1 MAIEYPDI
9 LGEVTPARQ
18 RYEAGA
24 VQYVGSLNR
33 EAVAPGEAVELV
45 LFLQSV
51 VNTPIDVTLKLS
63 VPVRTGGLRSRPSQL
78 QIGETETTVPLE
90 PAEAGELRI
99 PIKTSVETPP
109 AIYEVKLEIMGTPKA
124 SANRIRAQ
132 QSKGRL
138 GETILRDTV
147 GLNLASTIGVGFT
160 AKPRT
165 KLSFK
170 FKVTGEEETAQEE
183 VDLAPVFTSLW
194 TMEDWELQHRAGREL
209 NERRVHIVPYLT
221 SEAIY
226 VPLLDESRRR
236 FAEAGIVL
244 HVGEAISLAKILT
257 HTVRY
262 FMRSAD
268 LQDGLL
274 IPIYMQAYLRD
285 LPTDNA
291 LWLVTEAG
299 YSRIVR
305 LAIALSFALVEIALK
320 KQPWLLEEQ
329 RALADLVVG
338 NLESGL
344 PLPVEFLYLPL
355 LMGGALV
362 MREVVMEG
370 ENPQQSLQ
378 MLVQAKKERAGDFAG
393 EAAETSELFDSLLA
407 RV

>member
-24 VQYVGSLNR
+24 VQYVGSLSR
-33 EAVAPGEAVELV
+33 EAVASGEATELV
-45 LFLQSV
+45 LFLQSIV
-51 VNTPIDVTLKLS
+51 DAPTDVALKLS
-63 VPVRTGGLRSRPSQL
+63 VPLRTGGLRSRPSQL
-78 QIGETETTVPLE
+78 KIGELETTVPLK
-90 PAEAGELRI
+90 PAEVGELRI
-99 PIKTSVETPP
+99 PIQTSAETPSTT
-109 AIYEVKLEIMGTPKA
+109 YEIRLEIMGTPKA

-132 QSKGRL
+132 RSKGRL

-160 AKPRT
+160 ARSRN

-170 FKVTGEEETAQEE
+170 LNVTGEEGSAQEI
-183 VDLAPVFTSLW
+183 DLTPTFTSLW
-194 TMEDWELQHRAGREL
+194 ILEDQDLQHRAGREV
-209 NERRVHIVPYLT
+209 NERRAHIVPYLAP
-221 SEAIY
+221 EAIY
-226 VPLLDESRRR
+226 VPLLDEGRRR
-236 FAEAGIVL
+236 FADASIVL

-257 HTVRY
+257 HTVSY
-262 FMRSAD
+262 FMRNAD

-274 IPIYMQAYLRD
+274 IPIYMHAYLYD

-291 LWLVTEAG
+291 TWLVTEVG

-305 LAIALSFALVEIALK
+305 LSIALSFALVEGALK
-320 KQPWLLEEQ
+320 RQPWLLEEQ
-329 RALADLVVG
+329 RALADFVVG
-338 NLESGL
+338 NLESGR

-362 MREVVMEG
+362 MRKVVMEG
-370 ENPQQSLQ
+370 EDSQQSLQ
-378 MLVQAKKERAGDFAG
+378 MLAQAKKERAEDFTG
-393 EAAETSELFDSLLA
+393 EAAETGELFDYLLA

>member
-1 MAIEYPDI
+1 VAIEYPDV
-9 LGEVTPARQ
+9 LGEVIPAGQ

-24 VQYVGSLNR
+24 VQYVTSLSH
-33 EAVAPGEAVELV
+33 EAVAPGEATELV

-51 VNTPIDVTLKLS
+51 VDVPMDVALKLS

-78 QIGETETTVPLE
+78 KIGETETTVPLN

-99 PIKTSVETPP
+99 PIQTSAETPSTT
-109 AIYEVKLEIMGTPKA
+109 YEIKLEIMGTPKA

-132 QSKGRL
+132 RSPGRL

-147 GLNLASTIGVGFT
+147 GLGLASTIGVGFT
-160 AKPRT
+160 AKSRN

-170 FKVTGEEETAQEE
+170 LNVTGEEGNAQE
-183 VDLAPVFTSLW
+183 VDLAPTFTSLW
-194 TMEDWELQHRAGREL
+194 TLEDWDFQHRAGQEIS
-209 NERRVHIVPYLT
+209 ERRAHIVPELAP
-221 SEAIY
+221 EAIY

-236 FAEAGIVL
+236 CADAGIVL

-257 HTVRY
+257 HTVNY
-262 FMRSAD
+262 FMRNAD

-274 IPIYMQAYLRD
+274 IPIYMQAYLHD
-285 LPTDNA
+285 LPTDDA
-291 LWLVTEAG
+291 TWLVTEVG
-299 YSRIVR
+299 YWRITR
-305 LAIALSFALVEIALK
+305 LAVALSFALAESALK
-320 KQPWLLEEQ
+320 RQPWLLDEQ

-338 NLESGL
+338 NLESGQ

-362 MREVVMEG
+362 TREVVMEG
-370 ENPQQSLQ
+370 EDPQQTLQ
-378 MLVQAKKERAGDFAG
+378 MLAQAKKERAEDFAG
-393 EAAETSELFDSLLA
+393 EAAETSEMFDFLLA

>member
-24 VQYVGSLNR
+24 VQYVGSLSR
-33 EAVAPGEAVELV
+33 EAVASGEATELV
-45 LFLQSV
+45 FFLQSV
-51 VNTPIDVTLKLS
+51 VDVPMDVTLKLS
-63 VPVRTGGLRSRPSQL
+63 VPVRTGGLRSRPTQL
-78 QIGETETTVPLE
+78 KIGEVETTVPLE
-90 PAEAGELRI
+90 PAEVGELRI
-99 PIKTSVETPP
+99 PIQTSVETPP
-109 AIYEVKLEIMGTPKA
+109 TTYDIKLEIRGIPKA

-132 QSKGRL
+132 RSKGRL

-160 AKPRT
+160 AKPRN

-170 FKVTGEEETAQEE
+170 FNVTGEEGDVQEI
-183 VDLAPVFTSLW
+183 DLAPTFTSLW
-194 TMEDWELQHRAGREL
+194 TLEEWDIQHRAAREI
-209 NERRVHIVPYLT
+209 NERRAHIVPYLVPET
-221 SEAIY
+221 IY
-226 VPLLDESRRR
+226 VLLLDEGRRR
-236 FAEAGIVL
+236 FADAGIIL

-262 FMRSAD
+262 FTRNAD

-274 IPIYMQAYLRD
+274 IPIYMQAYLHD

-291 LWLVTEAG
+291 IWLVSEVG

-305 LAIALSFALVEIALK
+305 LAIALSFALVESALK
-320 KQPWLLEEQ
+320 RQPWLLEEQ

-338 NLESGL
+338 NLESGI

-362 MREVVMEG
+362 MREVMLEG
-370 ENPQQSLQ
+370 EDPRQSLQ
-378 MLVQAKKERAGDFAG
+378 MLAQAKKERA
-393 EAAETSELFDSLLA
+393 
-407 RV
+407 